1 MLEAITYES
10 MLKSIKENMIKT
22 DTIGILLTR
31 PSSKT
36 GKDIIESLP
45 YFHHR
50 SGRNINFY
58 LPGYGAYWH
67 GAYPD
72 ENDVIRMDDI
82 TWSFSNQKYVEFI
95 EVIEMNCRWEYSGE
109 SELLLLEY
117 REGKVDYSKVLR
129 FHLDAM
135 LRDSIILS
143 INIFFESLFRQAS
156 KKRNPMQISDS
167 YGLKILGQITV
178 DSILDELPS
187 FFKGIIKK
195 ERYYSLKN
203 YANH

>member
-1 MLEAITYES
+1 MLEAITYDS

-58 LPGYGAYWH
+58 LPGYGAYWN

-72 ENDVIRMDDI
+72 EKDVIQIDHI
-82 TWSFSNQKYVEFI
+82 TWLFSNQKYVEFI
-95 EVIEMNCRWEYSGE
+95 EVIEMNCCWEYSGE

-187 FFKGIIKK
+187 FLR
-195 ERYYSLKN
+195 ES
-203 YANH
+203 